1 MYYQNVAAFL
11 VLGMIPLCLLIYWN
25 YNIYIQ
31 MKKSTT
37 SMLQCNGSSYHNTRS
52 TNGCDHNEYE
62 LDLVL
67 IQNQR
72 KESKKDIESRK
83 NNDLKRVLSNAPSR
97 HNQEKEL
104 AKVLIGIVVTFVC
117 CHATRI
123 FFNLYEALVIKN
135 FQECQDVGEI
145 YYSVWAYLAID
156 FSRLM
161 QVVNSSVN
169 IIIYYCLSTSF
180 RKDMNNVCS

>member
-1 MYYQNVAAFL
+1 
-11 VLGMIPLCLLIYWN
+11 
-25 YNIYIQ
+25 

-37 SMLQCNGSSYHNTRS
+37 NMLQCNENSNQNVVPSNNVNY
-52 TNGCDHNEYE
+52 NEYE
-62 LDLVL
+62 LDGILL
-67 IQNQR
+67 QQERPNS
-72 KESKKDIESRK
+72 KENVKIEK
-83 NNDLKRVLSNAPSR
+83 ENKLKRVLSNAPSR
-97 HNQEKEL
+97 HLQENEL
-104 AKVLIGIVVTFVC
+104 ARVLIGIVATFVC

-123 FFNLYEALVIKN
+123 FFNLYEALVIKS
-135 FQECQDVGEI
+135 FRDCQEAGEI

-180 RKDMNNVCS
+180 RKDMHSVCS

>member
-1 MYYQNVAAFL
+1 
-11 VLGMIPLCLLIYWN
+11 
-25 YNIYIQ
+25 

-37 SMLQCNGSSYHNTRS
+37 NMLQCNDKSNHNVRPS
-52 TNGCDHNEYE
+52 NNDNYNELE
-62 LDLVL
+62 LDRILL
-67 IQNQR
+67 QQEHQ
-72 KESKKDIESRK
+72 ESKENIKIRKDNE
-83 NNDLKRVLSNAPSR
+83 LKRVLSNAPSR
-97 HNQEKEL
+97 HLQEKEL
-104 AKVLIGIVVTFVC
+104 AKVLIGIVATFVC

-123 FFNLYEALVIKN
+123 FFNLYEALVIKS
-135 FQECQDVGEI
+135 FRDCQEAGEI

-180 RKDMNNVCS
+180 RNDMHSVCK